1 MSPNRI
7 ALALLLIGL
16 VLLPGPAYAVGLDRL
31 DGPDRYRIS
40 SGYQATPIDV
50 SNDSA
55 LAEEYRYGLAFQPA
69 DMQLRYIAEDYQA
82 PNRTRRVLERAIRN
96 GAATTEDQAV
106 QADLQQLQRTHPLLT
121 LSYERYYEYSVSS
134 TGDTT
139 TIETARAS
147 DSRIAALVRS
157 NRIVSYENL
166 TEAEQQTFRKIR
178 NATDDPDQYD
188 YRPWSDEPLPERPI
202 VERNGTYYAIEN
214 TSETD
219 DFDFPAGFLLGFV
232 ASGLGLIALLVSGGL
247 HLYARSKD

>member
-31 DGPDRYRIS
+31 DGPDRYRVS
-40 SGYQATPIDV
+40 AGYQATPIDI

-55 LAEEYRYGLAFQPA
+55 LTEEYRYGLAFQPA
-69 DMQLRYIAEDYQA
+69 DMQFRYVAEDYRA
-82 PNRTRRVLERAIRN
+82 PNRTQRVLERAIRN
-96 GAATTEDQAV
+96 GSATTEDQAV

-121 LSYERYYEYSVSS
+121 LSYEGYYEYSVSS
-134 TGDTT
+134 TDGTT
-139 TIETARAS
+139 TIETTRAN
-147 DSRIAALVRS
+147 DSRIATLVRS
-157 NRIVSYENL
+157 NRVVSYENL

-178 NATDDPDQYD
+178 NATDDTDQYD

-202 VERNGTYYAIEN
+202 VERNETYYTIEN

-219 DFDFPAGFLLGFV
+219 EFNFPDGFVLGIV
-232 ASGLGLIALLVSGGL
+232 ASGLGLVALVLSGIVW
-247 HLYARSKD
+247 LYARWRG